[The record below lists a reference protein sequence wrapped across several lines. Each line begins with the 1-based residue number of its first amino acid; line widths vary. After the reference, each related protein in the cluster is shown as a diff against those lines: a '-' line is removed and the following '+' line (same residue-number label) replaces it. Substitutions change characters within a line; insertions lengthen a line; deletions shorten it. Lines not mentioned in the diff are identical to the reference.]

1 MIAYIIRRLLY
12 MIPVLIMVTMVVFF
26 LLQLTGDPVR
36 MFISAG
42 VDLDA
47 EQIEVMRHE
56 LGLDRSLP
64 VQYGMWLGRALTGD
78 LGRST
83 HTGRLVTDELK
94 ARLPV
99 TFQLGIISWIFSGII
114 AIPLGVIAA
123 IYRGSKLDMF
133 ATVTAISGVAV
144 PSFWLGIML
153 ILLFS
158 VTLRWLPTF
167 GWVNL
172 WDNPIESLKYM
183 AMPVLSLSL
192 AGAALNMRQ
201 TRSAMLE
208 VLMQDYIRTARAKG
222 LRERTVIWLHALKN
236 ACLPVV
242 TQMGL
247 QVGRLFGGT
256 VIIETVFMIPGMGR
270 MMVTAIFGRDFLLVQ
285 GGVLIIALFIVF
297 ANLATDL
304 LYAYLDPRIRYR

>member
-1 MIAYIIRRLLY
+1 
-12 MIPVLIMVTMVVFF
+12 MIPVLIMVTMSVFF
-26 LLQLTGDPVR
+26 LLQLTGDPIR
-36 MFISAG
+36 MFISTG

-47 EQIEVMRHE
+47 EQIEVLRHE

-64 VQYGMWLGRALTGD
+64 VQYGMWLGRALQGD

-99 TFQLGIISWIFSGII
+99 TFQLGIISWIISGII
-114 AIPLGVIAA
+114 AIPLGIIAA
-123 IYRGSKLDMF
+123 VYRGSKLDMF

-158 VTLRWLPTF
+158 VALRWLPPC

-172 WDNPIESLKYM
+172 WDNPIESLRYM

-222 LRERTVIWLHALKN
+222 LSERTVIWLHAFKN

-247 QVGRLFGGT
+247 QVGRLFGGV

-285 GGVLIIALFIVF
+285 GGVLILALFIVF
-297 ANLATDL
+297 ANLVTDL

>member
-1 MIAYIIRRLLY
+1 
-12 MIPVLIMVTMVVFF
+12 MIPVLIMVTMSVFF
-26 LLQLTGDPVR
+26 LLQLTGDPIR
-36 MFISAG
+36 MFISTG

-47 EQIEVMRHE
+47 EQIEVLRHE

-64 VQYGMWLGRALTGD
+64 VQYGMWLGRALQGD

-99 TFQLGIISWIFSGII
+99 TFQLGIISWIISGII
-114 AIPLGVIAA
+114 AIPPGIIAA
-123 IYRGSKLDMF
+123 VYRGSKLDMF

-158 VTLRWLPTF
+158 VALRWLPPC

-172 WDNPIESLKYM
+172 WDNPIESLRYM

-222 LRERTVIWLHALKN
+222 LSERTVIWLHAFKN

-247 QVGRLFGGT
+247 QVGRLFGGV

-297 ANLATDL
+297 ANLVTDL

>member
-1 MIAYIIRRLLY
+1 
-12 MIPVLIMVTMVVFF
+12 MIPVLIMVTMLVFF
-26 LLQLTGDPVR
+26 LLQLTGDPIR
-36 MFISAG
+36 MFISTG
-42 VDLDA
+42 VDLDP
-47 EQIEVMRHE
+47 EQIEVLRHK
-56 LGLDRSLP
+56 LGLDRPLP
-64 VQYGMWLGRALTGD
+64 VQYGMWLGRVLKGD

-83 HTGRLVTDELK
+83 HTGRRVVDELK

-99 TFQLGIISWIFSGII
+99 TFQLGIISWICSGII

-123 IYRGSKLDMF
+123 IFRRSKLDMF
-133 ATVTAISGVAV
+133 ATVTAISGAAV

-158 VTLRWLPTF
+158 VKLGWLPPC

-201 TRSAMLE
+201 TRSSMLE
-208 VLMQDYIRTARAKG
+208 VLRQDYIRTARAKG
-222 LRERTVIWLHALKN
+222 LRERSVIWVHALKN

-247 QVGRLFGGT
+247 QVGRLAGGT
-256 VIIETVFMIPGMGR
+256 VIVETVFMIPGMGR

-285 GGVLIIALFIVF
+285 GGVLTIALFIVF

-304 LYAYLDPRIRYR
+304 LYAYIDPRIRYR

>member
-1 MIAYIIRRLLY
+1 
-12 MIPVLIMVTMVVFF
+12 MIPVLIMVTMSVFF
-26 LLQLTGDPVR
+26 LLQLTGDPIR
-36 MFISAG
+36 MFISTG

-47 EQIEVMRHE
+47 EQIEVLRHE

-64 VQYGMWLGRALTGD
+64 VQYGMWLGRALQGD

-99 TFQLGIISWIFSGII
+99 TFQLGIISWIISGII
-114 AIPLGVIAA
+114 AIPLGIIAA
-123 IYRGSKLDMF
+123 VYRGSKLDMF

-158 VTLRWLPTF
+158 VALRWLPPC

-172 WDNPIESLKYM
+172 WDNPIESLRYM

-222 LRERTVIWLHALKN
+222 LSERTVIWLHAFKN

-247 QVGRLFGGT
+247 QVGRLFGGV

-297 ANLATDL
+297 ANLVTDL

>member
-1 MIAYIIRRLLY
+1 MTAYIIRRLLY
-12 MIPVLIMVTMVVFF
+12 MIPVLIMVTMSVFF
-26 LLQLTGDPVR
+26 LLQLTGDPIR
-36 MFISAG
+36 MFISTG

-47 EQIEVMRHE
+47 EQIEVLRHE

-64 VQYGMWLGRALTGD
+64 VQYGMWLGRALQGD

-99 TFQLGIISWIFSGII
+99 TFQLGIISWIISGII
-114 AIPLGVIAA
+114 AIPLGIIAA
-123 IYRGSKLDMF
+123 VYRGSKLDMF

-158 VTLRWLPTF
+158 VALRWLPPC

-172 WDNPIESLKYM
+172 WDNPIESLRYM

-222 LRERTVIWLHALKN
+222 LSERTVIWLHAFKN

-247 QVGRLFGGT
+247 QVGRLFGGV

-297 ANLATDL
+297 ANLVTDL